1 MQHREKK
8 SNEQVWHENWHGDL
22 NQPPMHYEIFT
33 EPEDRGVHD
42 DAEFFHMSHN
52 IFREI
57 DEMMKHM
64 FSGFGRLGIEESFP
78 DAEGN
83 EGFSIFV

>member
-1 MQHREKK
+1 
-8 SNEQVWHENWHGDL
+8 
-22 NQPPMHYEIFT
+22 MHYEIFT
-33 EPEDRGVHD
+33 GPEDRGVHD
-42 DAEFFHMSHN
+42 DAEFFDMSHN

-83 EGFSIFV
+83 EGFSNFFLNNFLLLLSTWHTHVGQHLL